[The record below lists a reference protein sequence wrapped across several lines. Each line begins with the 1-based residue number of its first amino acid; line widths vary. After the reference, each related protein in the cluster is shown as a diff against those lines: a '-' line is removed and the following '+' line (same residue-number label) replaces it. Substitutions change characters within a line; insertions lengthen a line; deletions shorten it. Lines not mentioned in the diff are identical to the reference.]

1 MVQFYNSST
10 EREQDIQA
18 FLKIIGI
25 SDLDKELIEISLM
38 HPSYLYESNV
48 DREKKDLQEKEYRRL
63 AHLGD
68 AVIGA
73 IITDYLYEQ
82 YSDLAEGELTQLK
95 QQLVGKVQLSEFARQ
110 ISLHQFCLLGKSL
123 QGRNLNEQG
132 KLFAEMFEA
141 VFGAIYLGLKRDFSS
156 SKLWLI
162 ERLLADTLDEIID
175 LNETDDEDKYEDSGY
190 VLTTREYLDMIG
202 LHDFPD
208 YGWAL
213 FVLMTTNVNRV
224 CMR

>member
-1 MVQFYNSST
+1 MVQFSIK
-10 EREQDIQA
+10 RKQDVQA

-68 AVIGA
+68 AIIGA
-73 IITDYLYEQ
+73 VVTDYLYEQ

-95 QQLVGKVQLSEFARQ
+95 QQLVGKVQLSKFARQ
-110 ISLHQFCLLGKSL
+110 INLHQYCLLGKSL
-123 QGRNLNEQG
+123 KGRNLNEQG

-141 VFGAIYLGLKRDFSS
+141 VFGAIYLGFKRDFFKAKS
-156 SKLWLI
+156 WLI
-162 ERLLADTLDEIID
+162 ERLLPSTLDEVID
-175 LNETDDEDKYEDSGY
+175 LDETDDKYEDYDY
-190 VLTTREYLDMIG
+190 VLTTREYLDPIR
-202 LHDFPD
+202 LKDFPD
-208 YGWAL
+208 YGWAPGDD
-213 FVLMTTNVNRV
+213 
-224 CMR
+224 